1 MFKHWRVLLVGAL
14 VSGAAIILIAAQI
27 DFALLLQALRDANYW
42 MLIPGAAVAVIGL
55 AARAQR
61 WRVLLDGGLSYR
73 RSFHILNISYLLN
86 GLLPLRIGEVA
97 RAWLASRG
105 TDSVPF
111 LRSASTI
118 VVERV
123 TDLLTVVGFIAV
135 GLVIAGDQVP
145 PELRAA
151 GLGSG
156 IMAGAAFAVL
166 VFFAGQRRLAR
177 RVLGF
182 FTARIPLL
190 KRLNVEAWFEHL
202 LDGLMPLTRFGSLI
216 RVLLWTLISWAFSLL
231 SGYALMFV
239 FYPEGDPVATLLFIA
254 AASFAVALPAIPGNI
269 GPYEGSIIFA
279 LGAVGYTTDAAGFAT
294 ATAFAFMVH
303 LVNLAV
309 NAILGVIGFVAEGV
323 SLEQITQ
330 GVQQVRSDDAQEV
343 ETFDTRG

>member
-1 MFKHWRVLLVGAL
+1 LFKHWRVLLVGAV
-14 VSGAAIILIAAQI
+14 VSGAAIVLIISQI
-27 DFALLLQALRDANYW
+27 DFTLLWQALRDANYW
-42 MLIPGAAVAVIGL
+42 LVIPGALLSVIGL

-61 WRVLLDGGLSYR
+61 WRVLLDGDLSYR

-105 TDSVPF
+105 ADSVPF

-123 TDLLTVVGFIAV
+123 TDLLMVVVFIAV
-135 GLVIAGDQVP
+135 GLAIAGDQVP
-145 PELRAA
+145 GELRAA

-156 IMAGAAFAVL
+156 ILAGAAFVML
-166 VFFAGQRRLAR
+166 VIFAGQRKLAQ
-177 RVLGF
+177 RVLHF
-182 FTARIPLL
+182 FTTRIPLL
-190 KRLNVEAWFEHL
+190 KRLNVETWFDHL
-202 LDGLMPLTRFGSLI
+202 LDGLAPLTRLGSLI
-216 RVLLWTLISWAFSLL
+216 NVLLWTIISWALSLA
-231 SGYALMFV
+231 SGYALMYV
-239 FYPEGDPVATLLFIA
+239 FYPQGDMVATLLFIA
-254 AASFAVALPAIPGNI
+254 AASFAVALPAIPGNL

-279 LGAVGYTTDAAGFAT
+279 LGALGYTASAQGFAT

-309 NAILGVIGFVAEGV
+309 NAVLGVIGFIAEGV

-330 GVQQVRSDDAQEV
+330 GVQQVRRDDPQES
-343 ETFDTRG
+343 